1 MWLVIMWLTKTNDYC
16 LPAKFAKPPR
26 GVIRCH
32 VFLIIQVDNC
42 GFGVAQRPEDY
53 HTQHRQLK
61 LKMTKMR
68 GDIDYERSDAPMC
81 RVRIATL
88 WSGGHVN
95 LTAVRIFMQLGNGS
109 SIFGWTRFASCAP
122 VQHFG
127 RVRLAS
133 QLKRWAKGHIM
144 CCSRMDD

>member
-1 MWLVIMWLTKTNDYC
+1 MITAAPRICLTPSLGGGSVSRKELARRIGERNE
-16 LPAKFAKPPR
+16 
-26 GVIRCH
+26 
-32 VFLIIQVDNC
+32 VDNC

-53 HTQHRQLK
+53 HTQHRQLE
-61 LKMTKMR
+61 LKMTKLR
-68 GDIDYERSDAPMC
+68 GDIDFERSDAPMC

-88 WSGGHVN
+88 WSGGRVN
-95 LTAVRIFMQLGNGS
+95 LTGVRIFMQLGNGT
-109 SIFGWTRFASCAP
+109 SIFGWMRFASCAP

-133 QLKRWAKGHIM
+133 QLKRWANGHIM

>member
-1 MWLVIMWLTKTNDYC
+1 MRLLSTQSVITAAPPICLTPSLGGGSVSRKELARRIGERNE
-16 LPAKFAKPPR
+16 
-26 GVIRCH
+26 
-32 VFLIIQVDNC
+32 VDNC

-68 GDIDYERSDAPMC
+68 GGIDYERSDAPMC

-122 VQHFG
+122 VRHFG
-127 RVRLAS
+127 RVFQTVDLYM
-133 QLKRWAKGHIM
+133 L
-144 CCSRMDD
+144 